1 MTGLSEE
8 FSGTARFA
16 VREKLGSGG
25 MGVVYH
31 AYDRKL
37 GLDVALKTL
46 KNLDAASLYHFK
58 REFRALADVSH
69 PNLVQLYELI
79 SEGHLWFFTLE
90 LVRGSTFFE
99 YVSAPDGLRR
109 ALSTIDFKDRSS
121 FAKVFASQ
129 LDEEAAPLVEGEE
142 NTEVLPT
149 LRHGAE
155 ESTRS
160 TGNSL
165 RPDASALAGG
175 SAPSFK
181 RLREALQQL
190 TQGLLALHG
199 SGKLHRD
206 LKPSNVLVTRAGRV
220 VILDFGLIADLE
232 GRGSQFLTSSNQ
244 GLAGT
249 FAYMAPEQ
257 GGSEPL
263 TPAADWYAVG
273 VMLYEA
279 LTGQLPFLET
289 GIDVLLKK
297 QRVEPPPPASLM
309 GGIPP
314 DLNELCID
322 LLRRDPLA
330 RPTGQ
335 DIWRRLCAPSDSTS
349 VGLRVPKGLITEEQ
363 AFIGR
368 TKHLAALETG
378 FGVAR
383 SEGAV
388 AMVVRGGSGIGK
400 TTLIRRFLEA
410 LHTQEDAVILTGRCY
425 ERESVPY
432 KAVDSLVDALS
443 RYLAKVPKNELQG
456 LLPRNVA
463 ALARIF
469 PVLNRI
475 PLVSRA
481 HRLPALTPD
490 EQELRRRAF
499 GAFRELLSRISEQ
512 LPVVLFVDDLQWGDV
527 DSAHLLA
534 ELLRPPD
541 APRLLFIGCY
551 RAEDEAAS
559 PMLQE
564 IARQRLQIPNF
575 RTLTIGALS
584 SDEAMDLALTLLG
597 GDPDQDLRMAQTIA
611 RESSGNPF
619 FIDTL
624 AQRAKVARRSRRE
637 TPSSLNEVLMESLQ
651 ELPEPTRNLLEI
663 IAVAGRP
670 IRREVA
676 AWAAHLSAADE
687 SAAFDQL
694 RALRFIRTSV
704 SEDERALE
712 CYHDRIRQAV
722 LARVPRATLLEHQAA
737 LAEAFQE
744 RQPDD
749 VEAVFHH
756 SFEAGNM
763 AVAGDF
769 AERSGDHAREVLA
782 FGRAAALYQIA
793 LDLLPSKK
801 DSQRPP
807 LLEKLGDALASGGRG
822 PEAAARYLD
831 AAGSATGLEQLDLM
845 RRAGLQLLIGGQVE
859 AGLSALSEVLDRLGV
874 RLPKTGAGVMATQ
887 AYAHVQ
893 LRSKGLSFEPR
904 PETECSKE
912 DLLRVDT
919 LHTVSSG
926 IGFIDP
932 AFGTE
937 VQTRHLLAALK
948 LGEPIRAAR
957 AIALSAG
964 YAGAEG
970 GKAKDRAYELRREAQ
985 KLAEVVDDAR
995 LEAFETMTE
1004 GFVDYLSGEWVKAR
1018 QNLEQAE
1025 RDLGAHAVGATWEL
1039 ASTRWI
1045 LNAALYYLGE
1055 LKTLT
1060 QRVTAALDD
1069 ADLRGAMFESTS
1081 LRLGHASTIFLMRD
1095 NPERALRVVEETIG
1109 RWTQKTFLLQHHLAR
1124 TSLAQTHVYMGRS
1137 EKALGV
1143 LDDSWPALR
1152 DSKMMHSQYLRIDAG
1167 FLRSRV
1173 LLACAVQ
1180 ARKHQAA
1187 YLAESLRFAEKIGV
1201 EKVRWVRPLVDLVRA
1216 GVTSFDDPK
1225 GTRAN
1230 LEAALSGF
1238 EACNMGLYAHAARY
1252 RLGGIIGG
1260 EDGFNLQRIAFA
1272 YFTGEGVRN
1281 VGRFLATFA
1290 PGRYE

>member
-1 MTGLSEE
+1 MSVLSEE
-8 FSGTARFA
+8 FGGTSRFA
-16 VREKLGSGG
+16 VRAKLGAGG

-79 SEGHLWFFTLE
+79 SEGQQWFFTME
-90 LVRGSTFFE
+90 LVRGSNFFE
-99 YVSAPDGLRR
+99 YVTSPDGLRR

-121 FAKVFASQ
+121 FAKVFASER
-129 LDEEAAPLVEGEE
+129 LDEEIESDEE
-142 NTEVLPT
+142 HTDVLPT
-149 LRHGAE
+149 LKRLQE

-160 TGNSL
+160 TGSSL
-165 RPDASALAGG
+165 RPDPAALSA
-175 SAPSFK
+175 APGPSWK

-190 TQGLLALHG
+190 AQGLLALHG
-199 SGKLHRD
+199 AGKLHRD

-220 VILDFGLIADLE
+220 VILDFGLIADIE
-232 GRGSQFLTSSNQ
+232 GKGSQFLTSSNQ

-257 GGSEPL
+257 GSSDPL

-289 GIDVLLKK
+289 GIDALLKK

-309 GGIPP
+309 GGLPP
-314 DLNELCID
+314 DLNELCIA
-322 LLRRDPLA
+322 LLRTDPAA

-335 DIWRRLCAPSDSTS
+335 EVWRRLCAPTDSTS
-349 VGLRVPKGLITEEQ
+349 VGLRVPRSLLVEEQ

-368 TKHLAALETG
+368 TKHLSALETG

-383 SEGAV
+383 NEGAV
-388 AMVVRGGSGIGK
+388 AMVVRGSSGIGK
-400 TTLIRRFLEA
+400 STLIRRFLEA
-410 LHTQEDAVILTGRCY
+410 LHGQEEAVILTGRCY

-443 RYLAKVPKNELQG
+443 RYLAKVPKAELQN
-456 LLPRNVA
+456 LLPRNIA
-463 ALARIF
+463 ALAKVF

-499 GAFRELLSRISEQ
+499 GAFRELFQRISEQ

-527 DSAHLLA
+527 DSALLLT

-541 APRLLFIGCY
+541 APHLLFIGCY

-564 IARQRLQIPNF
+564 IARQRAQIPNF

-584 SDEAMDLALTLLG
+584 SDEATDLALTLLG
-597 GDPDQDLRMAQTIA
+597 GDPDADLRTAENIA

-624 AQRAKVARRSRRE
+624 ARHARSARKAHDKVV
-637 TPSSLNEVLMESLQ
+637 SSLNDVLMDALRT
-651 ELPEPTRNLLEI
+651 LPEPTRALLEV

-670 IRREVA
+670 IRRDVA
-676 AWAAHLSAADE
+676 AWAARLSAADE
-687 SAAFDQL
+687 TAAFDQL
-694 RALRFIRTSV
+694 RSHRLIRTSV
-704 SEDERALE
+704 SEDDHAVE
-712 CYHDRIRQAV
+712 CYHDRIRSAV
-722 LARVPRATLLEHQAA
+722 LARIPRGALVQHQTA
-737 LAEAFQE
+737 LAEAFRE
-744 RQPDD
+744 KQPDD

-756 SFEAGNM
+756 SFEAGDM
-763 AVAGDF
+763 AVAGVF
-769 AERSGDHAREVLA
+769 AERSGDLAREVLA
-782 FGRAAALYQIA
+782 FGRAAVLYQIA
-793 LDLLPSKK
+793 LDLLPPEPGP
-801 DSQRPP
+801 RRGT
-807 LLEKLGDALASGGRG
+807 LLEKLGDALANGGRCV
-822 PEAAARYLD
+822 EAAARYQEAAELQHGLD
-831 AAGSATGLEQLDLM
+831 RLDLL
-845 RRAGLQLLIGGQVE
+845 RRAGLQLLIGGQVD
-859 AGLSALSEVLDRLGV
+859 AGSRTLTEVLEALGV
-874 RLPKTGAGVMATQ
+874 RLPKTGAGVIASQ
-887 AYAHVQ
+887 AIAHVT

-904 PETECSKE
+904 PETECSRE

-919 LHTVSSG
+919 LYTVASG

-932 AFGTE
+932 IFGVE
-937 VQTRHLLAALK
+937 VQTRHLLTALK
-948 LGEPIRAAR
+948 VGEPVRVAR

-970 GKAKDRAYELRREAQ
+970 GKSRERAEELRREAR
-985 KLAEVVDDAR
+985 KLTEVVADDR
-995 LEAFETMTE
+995 LQAFETMTE
-1004 GFVDYLSGEWVKAR
+1004 GFIEYLSGEWVKAR
-1018 QNLEQAE
+1018 RLLELAE
-1025 RDLGAHAVGATWEL
+1025 QKLQSQAVGAIWEV
-1039 ASTRWI
+1039 ASTRFL
-1045 LNAALYYLGE
+1045 LNAALYYLGD
-1055 LKTLT
+1055 LKTLMH
-1060 QRVTAALDD
+1060 RVTATLDD
-1069 ADLRGAMFESTS
+1069 ADLRGALFESAT
-1081 LRLGHASTIFLMRD
+1081 LRLGHASTVYLMRD

-1109 RWTQKTFLLQHHLAR
+1109 RWGHQTFLLQHHLAR
-1124 TSLAQTHVYMGRS
+1124 TSLAHTHVYMGRS
-1137 EKALGV
+1137 EKALAV
-1143 LDDSWPALR
+1143 LDDTWPALR
-1152 DSKMMHSQYLRIDAG
+1152 DSKMLHSQYLRIDAG
-1167 FLRSRV
+1167 FLRCRV
-1173 LLACAVQ
+1173 LVACAAD
-1180 ARKHQAA
+1180 ARKRNSA
-1187 YLAESLRFAEKIGV
+1187 YLAEALKFADKIAIEKTN
-1201 EKVRWVRPLVDLVRA
+1201 WVKPAVDLVRA
-1216 GVTSFDDPK
+1216 GVSSFDDPAA
-1225 GTRAN
+1225 TRAS
-1230 LEAALSGF
+1230 LEAALAGF
-1238 EACNMGLYAHAARY
+1238 EACSMGLFAHAARY
-1252 RLGGIIGG
+1252 RLGSVIGG
-1260 EDGFNLQRIAFA
+1260 EEGLAHQRVAFA

-1290 PGRYE
+1290 PGRFD

>member
-1 MTGLSEE
+1 MSGLSEE
-8 FSGTARFA
+8 FSGTSRFA
-16 VREKLGSGG
+16 VRAKLGAGG

-58 REFRALADVSH
+58 REFRALVDVSH

-79 SEGHLWFFTLE
+79 SEGQQWFFTME

-99 YVSAPDGLRR
+99 YVTSPDGLRR

-121 FAKVFASQ
+121 FAKVFASER
-129 LDEEAAPLVEGEE
+129 LDEPIDEDEE
-142 NTEVLPT
+142 RTDVLPT
-149 LRHGAE
+149 LKRLEE

-160 TGNSL
+160 TGSSL
-165 RPDASALAGG
+165 RPDPAAIAAAGG
-175 SAPSFK
+175 PSYK

-190 TQGLLALHG
+190 AQGLLALHG
-199 SGKLHRD
+199 AGKLHRD

-220 VILDFGLIADLE
+220 VILDFGLIADIE
-232 GRGSQFLTSSNQ
+232 GKGSQFLTSSNQ

-257 GGSEPL
+257 GGTEPL

-297 QRVEPPPPASLM
+297 QRTEPPPPASLM

-322 LLRRDPLA
+322 LLRMDPRA

-335 DIWRRLCAPSDSTS
+335 EVWQRLCAPSDSTS
-349 VGLRVPKGLITEEQ
+349 VGLRVPRSLLVEEQ

-388 AMVVRGGSGIGK
+388 AMVVRGSSGIGK
-400 TTLIRRFLEA
+400 STLVRRFLEA
-410 LHTQEDAVILTGRCY
+410 LHTQEEAVILTGRCY

-443 RYLAKVPKNELQG
+443 RYLAKIPKVELQG
-456 LLPRNVA
+456 LLPRNIA
-463 ALARIF
+463 ALARVF

-481 HRLPALTPD
+481 HRLPAITPD

-499 GAFRELLSRISEQ
+499 GAFRELFSRISDEI
-512 LPVVLFVDDLQWGDV
+512 PVVLFVDDLQWGDV
-527 DSAHLLA
+527 DSAHLLT

-564 IARQRLQIPNF
+564 IARQRTQIPNF

-584 SDEAMDLALTLLG
+584 SDEATDLALTLLG
-597 GDPDQDLRMAQTIA
+597 GDPDQDLRSAETIA

-624 AQRAKVARRSRRE
+624 ARHARTARKSSQKSA
-637 TPSSLNEVLMESLQ
+637 SSLNDVLMDSLRT
-651 ELPEPTRNLLEI
+651 LPEPTRNLLEV

-670 IRREVA
+670 IRRDVA
-676 AWAAHLSAADE
+676 AWAARSSAADE
-687 SAAFDQL
+687 SGAFDQL
-694 RALRFIRTSV
+694 RSLRFIRTSV
-704 SEDERALE
+704 TEDEHSIE

-722 LARVPRATLLEHQAA
+722 LARIPRNVLTQHQSA
-737 LAEAFQE
+737 LAEAFRE
-744 RQPDD
+744 KHPED

-756 SFEAGNM
+756 SFEAGDM
-763 AVAGDF
+763 PVAGEF
-769 AERSGDHAREVLA
+769 AERSGDLARDVLA
-782 FGRAAALYQIA
+782 FGRAATLYQIA
-793 LDLLPSKK
+793 LDLLPPEAQS
-801 DSQRPP
+801 RRGG
-807 LLEKLGDALASGGRG
+807 LLEKLADALANGGRG
-822 PEAAARYLD
+822 PEAAARYREAAELD
-831 AAGSATGLEQLDLM
+831 HGLNRLDLL
-845 RRAGLQLLIGGQVE
+845 RRAGLQLLIAGQVE
-859 AGLSALSEVLDRLGV
+859 AGLEVLTEVLEALGV
-874 RLPKTGAGVMATQ
+874 RLPKTGAGVIATQ
-887 AYAHVQ
+887 ALANVT

-904 PETECSKE
+904 PETECSRE

-919 LHTVSSG
+919 MHTVASG

-932 AFGTE
+932 IFGVE
-937 VQTRHLLAALK
+937 MQTRHLVTALK
-948 LGEPIRAAR
+948 VGEPIRVAR

-970 GKAKDRAYELRREAQ
+970 GKSRERADELRREAR
-985 KLAEVVDDAR
+985 KLAEVVADER
-995 LEAFETMTE
+995 LQAFETMTE
-1004 GFVDYLSGEWVKAR
+1004 GFIEYLSGEWVKAR
-1018 QNLEQAE
+1018 HLLEAAE
-1025 RDLGAHAVGATWEL
+1025 LGLQTHAVGAIWEL

-1045 LNAALYYLGE
+1045 LNAALYYLGD
-1055 LKTLT
+1055 LKALS
-1060 QRVTAALDD
+1060 QRVTATLDD
-1069 ADLRGAMFESTS
+1069 ADLRGALFESAS
-1081 LRLGHASTIFLMRD
+1081 LRLGHANTIHLMRD

-1124 TSLAQTHVYMGRS
+1124 TSLAQTHVYMGRA

-1143 LDDSWPALR
+1143 LDDTWPALR
-1152 DSKMMHSQYLRIDAG
+1152 DSKMLHSQYLRIDTG

-1173 LLACAVQ
+1173 LLACAAE
-1180 ARKHQAA
+1180 ARKRQATHVSEA
-1187 YLAESLRFAEKIGV
+1187 LRFAEKIAI
-1201 EKVRWVRPLVDLVRA
+1201 EKARWVRPAVDLLRA
-1216 GVTSFDDPK
+1216 GASSFDDPAA
-1225 GTRAN
+1225 TRAQ
-1230 LEAALSGF
+1230 LESALAGF
-1238 EACNMGLYAHAARY
+1238 EACNMGMYAHATRY
-1252 RLGGIIGG
+1252 RLGSVIGG
-1260 EDGFNLQRIAFA
+1260 EEGLAHQRTAFA

-1290 PGRYE
+1290 PGRFD